1 MNNSR
6 IDVVSRHSPHQSE
19 PNTHIKCSEFD
30 NIIVLESVIMQLP
43 NNPELIADP
52 ILLDPNIPIFGGF
65 VNGNVILARSDKLK
79 VNPQVEQIQTSN
91 NCSNGFEVPI
101 RREISNLLNRSLED
115 DIKHLLEIDAKRI
128 FKKLGIP
135 TKNDYIYADRRDNK
149 NGNFRGNLTNRQYR
163 LARAFAVVIWAEI
176 SGQVNHLGT
185 DMVYIF
191 NES

>member
-6 IDVVSRHSPHQSE
+6 IDVVSCHSPHQSE

-30 NIIVLESVIMQLP
+30 DIIVLESEIMQLP
-43 NNPELIADP
+43 NNPKLIADP
-52 ILLDPNIPIFGGF
+52 ILLKDDRPIFGGF
-65 VNGNVILARSDKLK
+65 VNDNVILARSDKLE
-79 VNPQVEQIQTSN
+79 VHPQVEQIRKRN

-101 RREISNLLNRSLED
+101 RREISQFLNRSLEV
-115 DIKHLLEIDAKRI
+115 DAKRI

-135 TKNDYIYADRRDNK
+135 TKKNFRHADHRDYK
-149 NGNFRGNLTNRQYR
+149 NGKLRGKLSRQQLR
-163 LARAFAVVIWAEI
+163 LARAFTVVIWAEI

>member
-30 NIIVLESVIMQLP
+30 DIIVLDSEIMQLP
-43 NNPELIADP
+43 NNPKLIADP
-52 ILLDPNIPIFGGF
+52 KLLDPNIPIFGGF
-65 VNGNVILARSDKLK
+65 VNGNVILARSIQLK
-79 VNPQVEQIQTSN
+79 VNPQVEQIRKTT

-101 RREISNLLNRSLED
+101 RREISQFLNRSL
-115 DIKHLLEIDAKRI
+115 LIDAKRI

-135 TKNDYIYADRRDNK
+135 TKKNFIYEDRRDYN
-149 NGNFRGNLTNRQYR
+149 NGKARGRLTKRQYR

-176 SGQVNHLGT
+176 SGQVNHLDT
-185 DMVYIF
+185 NMVYILD
-191 NES
+191 ES

>member
-6 IDVVSRHSPHQSE
+6 IDVVSGCSPHQSE
-19 PNTHIKCSEFD
+19 PKTDKKCTEFD
-30 NIIVLESVIMQLP
+30 NIIVFGSEIMQLP
-43 NNPELIADP
+43 NNPKLIADP
-52 ILLDPNIPIFGGF
+52 ILLDPNTPIFGGF
-65 VNGNVILARSDKLK
+65 VNDNVILARSDKLEIH
-79 VNPQVEQIQTSN
+79 PQVEQIRKSN

-101 RREISNLLNRSLED
+101 RREISQFLNRS
-115 DIKHLLEIDAKRI
+115 LEIDAKRI

-135 TKNDYIYADRRDNK
+135 TKKDYIYADRRDYK
-149 NGNFRGNLTNRQYR
+149 NGKLRGKLSRQQLR
-163 LARAFAVVIWAEI
+163 LARAFTVVIWAEI

>member
-6 IDVVSRHSPHQSE
+6 IDVVSGHSPHQSE
-19 PNTHIKCSEFD
+19 PKTDKKCTEFH
-30 NIIVLESVIMQLP
+30 NIIVHDSEIMQLP
-43 NNPELIADP
+43 NNPKLIADP
-52 ILLDPNIPIFGGF
+52 KLLDPNIPIFGGL
-65 VNGNVILARSDKLK
+65 VKGNVILACGNKLE
-79 VNPQVEQIQTSN
+79 VNPQVEQIRKSN

-101 RREISNLLNRSLED
+101 RREISQFLNRSLEV
-115 DIKHLLEIDAKRI
+115 DAKRI
-128 FKKLGIP
+128 FKELGIP
-135 TKNDYIYADRRDNK
+135 TKKNFRHADHRDYK

-163 LARAFAVVIWAEI
+163 LARAFAVVILAKI

>member
-30 NIIVLESVIMQLP
+30 NIIVHDLEIMQLP
-43 NNPELIADP
+43 NNPKLIADP
-52 ILLDPNIPIFGGF
+52 KLLDPNIPIFGGF
-65 VNGNVILARSDKLK
+65 VNGNVILARSIQLK
-79 VNPQVEQIQTSN
+79 VNPQVEQIRKTT

-101 RREISNLLNRSLED
+101 RREISQFLNRSLED
-115 DIKHLLEIDAKRI
+115 RAKRI
-128 FKKLGIP
+128 FKELGIP
-135 TKNDYIYADRRDNK
+135 TKKNFRHADHRDYK

-163 LARAFAVVIWAEI
+163 LARAFAVVIWAKI

-185 DMVYIF
+185 NMVYIID
-191 NES
+191 ES

>member
-30 NIIVLESVIMQLP
+30 NIIVHDLEIMQLP
-43 NNPELIADP
+43 NNPKLIADP
-52 ILLDPNIPIFGGF
+52 KLLDPNIPIFGGF
-65 VNGNVILARSDKLK
+65 VNGNVILARSIQLK
-79 VNPQVEQIQTSN
+79 VNPQVEQIRKTT

-101 RREISNLLNRSLED
+101 RREISQFLNRSLED
-115 DIKHLLEIDAKRI
+115 RAKRI
-128 FKKLGIP
+128 FKELGIP
-135 TKNDYIYADRRDNK
+135 TKKNFRHADHRDYK

-185 DMVYIF
+185 DMVYIV

>member
-6 IDVVSRHSPHQSE
+6 IDVVSGCSPHQSE

-30 NIIVLESVIMQLP
+30 DIIVLESEIMQLP
-43 NNPELIADP
+43 NNPKLIADP

-65 VNGNVILARSDKLK
+65 VKGNVILARSIQLK
-79 VNPQVEQIQTSN
+79 VNPQVEQIRKTT

-101 RREISNLLNRSLED
+101 RREISQFLNRSLED
-115 DIKHLLEIDAKRI
+115 RAKRI
-128 FKKLGIP
+128 FKKLDIP
-135 TKNDYIYADRRDNK
+135 TIKNFIYEDRRDYK
-149 NGNFRGNLTNRQYR
+149 NGNFRGNLTNSQYR

>member
-6 IDVVSRHSPHQSE
+6 IDVVSGCSPHQSE
-19 PNTHIKCSEFD
+19 PKTDKKCTEFD

-65 VNGNVILARSDKLK
+65 VNGNVILARSIQLK
-79 VNPQVEQIQTSN
+79 VNPQVEQIRKTT

-115 DIKHLLEIDAKRI
+115 DIKHLLEVDAKRI

-135 TKNDYIYADRRDNK
+135 TKKNFRHADHRDYK
-149 NGNFRGNLTNRQYR
+149 NGKLRGKLSRQQLR
-163 LARAFAVVIWAEI
+163 LARAFTVVIWAEI

>member
-30 NIIVLESVIMQLP
+30 NIIVHDLEIMQLP
-43 NNPELIADP
+43 NNPKLIADP
-52 ILLDPNIPIFGGF
+52 KLLDPNIPIFGGF
-65 VNGNVILARSDKLK
+65 VNGNVILARSIQLK
-79 VNPQVEQIQTSN
+79 VNPQVEQIRKTT

-101 RREISNLLNRSLED
+101 RREISQFLNRSLEV
-115 DIKHLLEIDAKRI
+115 DAIRI
-128 FKKLGIP
+128 FKKIGIP
-135 TKNDYIYADRRDNK
+135 TKKNFRHADHRDYK

-163 LARAFAVVIWAEI
+163 LARAFAVVIWAKI

-185 DMVYIF
+185 NMVYIID
-191 NES
+191 ES

>member
-6 IDVVSRHSPHQSE
+6 IDVVSGCSPHQSE
-19 PNTHIKCSEFD
+19 PKTDKKCTEFD

-65 VNGNVILARSDKLK
+65 VNGNVILARSDKLE
-79 VNPQVEQIQTSN
+79 VNPQVEQIRKKS
-91 NCSNGFEVPI
+91 NCSKAFKVPI
-101 RREISNLLNRSLED
+101 RREISQFLNRSLEV
-115 DIKHLLEIDAKRI
+115 DAERI

-135 TKNDYIYADRRDNK
+135 TKKNFRHADRRDYK
-149 NGNFRGNLTNRQYR
+149 NGNLRGKLSRQQLR

-185 DMVYIF
+185 DMVYILDE
-191 NES
+191 N

>member
-1 MNNSR
+1 M
-6 IDVVSRHSPHQSE
+6 VSGCSPHQSE
-19 PNTHIKCSEFD
+19 PKTDKKCTEFD
-30 NIIVLESVIMQLP
+30 HIIVLESEIMQLP
-43 NNPELIADP
+43 NNLKLIADP
-52 ILLDPNIPIFGGF
+52 ILLDPNTPIFGGF
-65 VNGNVILARSDKLK
+65 VKGNVILARSDKLK

-135 TKNDYIYADRRDNK
+135 TKKNFRHADHRDYK

>member
-30 NIIVLESVIMQLP
+30 NIIVHDLEIMQLP
-43 NNPELIADP
+43 NNPKLIADP
-52 ILLDPNIPIFGGF
+52 KLLDPNIPIFGGF
-65 VNGNVILARSDKLK
+65 VNGNVILARSIQLK
-79 VNPQVEQIQTSN
+79 VNPQVEQIRKTT

-101 RREISNLLNRSLED
+101 RREISQFLNRSLED
-115 DIKHLLEIDAKRI
+115 RAKRI
-128 FKKLGIP
+128 FKELGIP
-135 TKNDYIYADRRDNK
+135 TKKNFRHADHRDYK

-163 LARAFAVVIWAEI
+163 LARAFAVVIWAKI

-185 DMVYIF
+185 NMVYILD
-191 NES
+191 ES